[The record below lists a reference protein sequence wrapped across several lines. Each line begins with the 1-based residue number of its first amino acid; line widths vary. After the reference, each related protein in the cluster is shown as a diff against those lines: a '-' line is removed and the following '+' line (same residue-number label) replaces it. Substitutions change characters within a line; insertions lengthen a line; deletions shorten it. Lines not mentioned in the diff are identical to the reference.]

1 MIDLN
6 IGQIN
11 IRSINCNIDLLRGEV
26 ANNNLDIIILQETWL
41 KNDNFNFGIKL
52 RLEASN
58 RQDGYGG
65 VAIAIK
71 SNLIYDRIILLDL
84 SPIEI
89 IMIKVK
95 YQNSYIHLISL
106 YIPPN
111 ISITIIKN
119 KLDILNNFLLNY
131 DNLIVAGDFNAS
143 DYLWDKHCSSSSN
156 RTDTILNFINV
167 NNLVILNTG
176 EPTNIHYKR
185 HSAIDLSLVSANL
198 FNNWSWHVLDEDCGS
213 NHKLIV
219 MKPKKIS
226 CGPKLVTL
234 FNKKRAIEEINKLNF
249 ENFTN
254 LEECIANCTNC
265 VNNNISTKASKRKNR

>member
-41 KNDNFNFGIKL
+41 KNDNFNFGMNFH
-52 RLEASN
+52 LEASN

-176 EPTNIHYKR
+176 
-185 HSAIDLSLVSANL
+185 
-198 FNNWSWHVLDEDCGS
+198 GS
-213 NHKLIV
+213 QLIFII
-219 MKPKKIS
+219 KDI
-226 CGPKLVTL
+226 
-234 FNKKRAIEEINKLNF
+234 RQ
-249 ENFTN
+249 
-254 LEECIANCTNC
+254 
-265 VNNNISTKASKRKNR
+265 